1 MSNKIQKR
9 TTAQIVL
16 GKLEENRSAIMAS
29 LPKGFNFDRMCRTAI
44 NAISTTPSIAQ
55 CTPASVFLSCI
66 RAFAIGLEPNSAL
79 AHGYL
84 VPFKNKGVSEA
95 QFMPSYRGMIELARR
110 SGQVGAIYARD
121 VREHDQFSIHLGTAN
136 SIEHTPKMDGDRGA
150 AIGFYAVFHLL
161 SGGVDFEYM
170 TVAEIDKVR
179 ATSKAKA
186 SGPWVEWPTE
196 MAKKT
201 VIKRLL
207 KRAPM
212 SVELANA
219 VELDNQAVTGG
230 EQPTIID
237 VTDLDLPTEG
247 TSSLEQG

>member
-1 MSNKIQKR
+1 MSEAIQKR
-9 TTAQIVL
+9 TTAQIVR

-29 LPKGFNFDRMCRTAI
+29 LPRGFNFDRMCRTAI
-44 NAISTTPSIAQ
+44 NAISTTPAIAQ

-66 RAFAIGLEPNSAL
+66 RAFSVGLEPNSAL

-84 VPFKNKGVSEA
+84 IPFKNKDVAEA

-121 VREHDQFSIHLGTAN
+121 VREHDAFTIHLGTAN

-179 ATSKAKA
+179 ATSKAGA
-186 SGPWVEWPTE
+186 SGPWAEWPTE

-212 SVELANA
+212 SIELAGAIQMENEA
-219 VELDNQAVTGG
+219 ATGD
-230 EQPTIID
+230 EQTTIID
-237 VTDLDLPTEG
+237 VTNLDIPTEG